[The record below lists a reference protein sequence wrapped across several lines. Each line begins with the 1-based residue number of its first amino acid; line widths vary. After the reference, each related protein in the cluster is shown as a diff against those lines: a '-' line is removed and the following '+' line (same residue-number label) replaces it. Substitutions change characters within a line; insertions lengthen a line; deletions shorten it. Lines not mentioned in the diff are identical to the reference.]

1 MKVRQHLWFRRDM
14 ESAIEFYAALIPNS
28 ATGWISSIL
37 TDNPNG
43 PAGSVKFAG
52 FTLGNRSFMGFEA
65 GPLDRSEH
73 CSSIIFECATQA
85 EADRLRD
92 ALGKGYSTDRRS
104 PVVDPW
110 GVSWQFMVTSQSDD
124 IEASAVSDMTG
135 SAVASK
141 KKFAAA

>member
-1 MKVRQHLWFRRDM
+1 M
-14 ESAIEFYAALIPNS
+14 ESAIEFYTTLIPDS
-28 ATGWISSIL
+28 AAGWISNIL

-52 FTLGNRSFMGFEA
+52 FILGNRSFMGFEA

-92 ALGKGYSTDRRS
+92 ALGKGSLTDRGS

-110 GVSWQFMVTSQSDD
+110 GVSWQFIVTSQSDD
-124 IEASAVSDMTG
+124 VEASAILDKTSG
-135 SAVASK
+135 AVPAK

>member
-14 ESAIEFYAALIPNS
+14 ESAIEFYATLIPNS
-28 ATGWISSIL
+28 ATGWISNIL

-73 CSSIIFECATQA
+73 CSSIIFECETKA
-85 EADRLRD
+85 EADRLRA
-92 ALGKGYSTDRRS
+92 ALEKGSSKDSHS

-110 GVSWQFMVTSQSDD
+110 GVSWQFIVTSQSDGV
-124 IEASAVSDMTG
+124 EAAVISDKTSG
-135 SAVASK
+135 TVPAK